1 MLEKLF
7 GSKSR
12 VKVLK
17 IFLLN
22 PDKKFYLRQLSRD
35 LKLQVNS
42 IRRELLSLEEFGLLI
57 SSNNSTNLDNLSN
70 ISGSDIKASEKSVTK
85 SAKESALNEKK
96 YYWVNKDFVLFSE
109 IKALINK
116 AQIMAGE
123 SFVSSLRKVC
133 QPMFVLLSGMFVN
146 SDSSPTDILL
156 VADVEKDKIM
166 KIINDLELELGREIN
181 FTIMNKEEFKY
192 RQEIADVFLHSVLN
206 SKKIILFDKILDHH
220 D

>member
-7 GSKSR
+7 GSKTR

-42 IRRELLSLEEFGLLI
+42 IRRELVSLEEFGLLI
-57 SSNNSTNLDNLSN
+57 SSNNSTN
-70 ISGSDIKASEKSVTK
+70 SDILSTGLTSPKKKLV
-85 SAKESALNEKK
+85 KEPSLNEKK
-96 YYWVNKDFVLFSE
+96 YYWANKNFVLFPEVKS
-109 IKALINK
+109 LISK

-123 SFVSSLRKVC
+123 SFIVNLRSVC
-133 QPMFVLLSGMFVN
+133 DPKFILLSGMFVN
-146 SDSSPTDILL
+146 SDNSPTDILV
-156 VADVEKDKIM
+156 VADIDKEKLVQV
-166 KIINDLELELGREIN
+166 INEMELELGHQVN
-181 FTIMNKEEFKY
+181 FTIMDEAEFKY

-206 SKKIILFDKILDHH
+206 SKKIILLDKILDKYE
-220 D
+220 

>member
-7 GSKSR
+7 GSKAR

-57 SSNNSTNLDNLSN
+57 SSNNSTNLEPLSN
-70 ISGSDIKASEKSVTK
+70 KTSTTKKKSLPDP
-85 SAKESALNEKK
+85 SLNEKK
-96 YYWVNKDFVLFSE
+96 YYWVNKNFVLFSE
-109 IKALINK
+109 IKSLISK
-116 AQIMAGE
+116 AQILAGE
-123 SFVSSLRKVC
+123 SFIINLKTVC
-133 QPMFVLLSGMFVN
+133 DPQFVLLSGIFVN
-146 SDSSPTDILL
+146 NDNSSTDILV
-156 VADVEKDKIM
+156 VADVEKEKLI
-166 KIINDLELELGREIN
+166 KIINELELELGHEVN
-181 FTIMNKEEFKY
+181 FTVMDKKEFKY
-192 RQEIADVFLHSVLN
+192 RQEVADVFLHTILN
-206 SKKIILFDKILDHH
+206 SKKIILLDKILDIHEQ